1 MLISTPIFLKR
12 SKVNIMSCGL
22 IIGTGNCSMKLC
34 SVLKTITGLSIYIRL
49 QREET
54 LLKENLP
61 ILSFGI

>member
-22 IIGTGNCSMKLC
+22 IIVTENGSMKLC
-34 SVLKTITGLSIYIRL
+34 SVLRTITGLSIYIRL
-49 QREET
+49 QREGT